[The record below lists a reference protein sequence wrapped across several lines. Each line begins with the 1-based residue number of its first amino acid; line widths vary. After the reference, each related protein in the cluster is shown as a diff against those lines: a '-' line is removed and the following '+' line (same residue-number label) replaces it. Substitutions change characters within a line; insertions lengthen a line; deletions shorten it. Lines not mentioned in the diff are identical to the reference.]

1 MEGVIYLLLEHE
13 VDGSVHA
20 GEGSDGRPLVYRS
33 ARLAEIFARVFSSA
47 GRDVGVCPID
57 LRTETPNF

>member
-1 MEGVIYLLLEHE
+1 MEGIIYLLIEHE

-20 GEGSDGRPLVYRS
+20 VEGSDGRPLVY
-33 ARLAEIFARVFSSA
+33 RLAEIFARVFSSA

-57 LRTETPNF
+57 TRTEIPNFLN